1 MSSNFPCGSV
11 HVTIIRITQW
21 KGNDAI
27 SILVI
32 NFHCNYAMAYN
43 FIIYDKIIL
52 KEVVINYIQNKV
64 VQLPNN
70 AIVK

>member
-1 MSSNFPCGSV
+1 MSSNFPRGSV
-11 HVTIIRITQW
+11 HVTIIKITQW
-21 KGNDAI
+21 KINDVI
-27 SILVI
+27 SIIVV
-32 NFHCNYAMAYN
+32 NFHCNYAMAYI

-52 KEVVINYIQNKV
+52 KEVVINYVQNKV

>member
-1 MSSNFPCGSV
+1 MSSNFPRGSV
-11 HVTIIRITQW
+11 HIIKITQW
-21 KGNDAI
+21 KINDAI
-27 SILVI
+27 SILVV
-32 NFHCNYAMAYN
+32 NFHYKYAMAYN
-43 FIIYDKIIL
+43 FIIYDNIIL